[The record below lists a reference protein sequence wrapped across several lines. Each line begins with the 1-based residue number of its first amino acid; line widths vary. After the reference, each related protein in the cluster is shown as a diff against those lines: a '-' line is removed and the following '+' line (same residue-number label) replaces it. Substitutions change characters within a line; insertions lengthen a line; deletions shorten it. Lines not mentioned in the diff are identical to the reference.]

1 MRKFGNFQKGFIS
14 FGALF
19 ARMIT
24 MLELLRSKQTFKMV
38 TGILFSL
45 VTLPK
50 NDQYFKKSVNLANL
64 AKNME
69 KVIFFKRLST
79 ELVIFVRNQLSKPK

>member
-1 MRKFGNFQKGFIS
+1 
-14 FGALF
+14 
-19 ARMIT
+19 
-24 MLELLRSKQTFKMV
+24 MLALLRSKQTFEMV

-45 VTLPK
+45 VTLSK
-50 NDQYFKKSVNLANL
+50 NDQYFRKGVNLANL

-79 ELVIFVRNQLSKPK
+79 ELVIFVKNQLSKPK

>member
-1 MRKFGNFQKGFIS
+1 
-14 FGALF
+14 
-19 ARMIT
+19 
-24 MLELLRSKQTFKMV
+24 MLALLRSKQTFEMV

-45 VTLPK
+45 VTLSK
-50 NDQYFKKSVNLANL
+50 NDQYFRKGVNLANL

-69 KVIFFKRLST
+69 KVNFFKRLST